1 MPEAFKMR
9 FEPDSEDGVIDS
21 ISTVSFWCPSSSGLT
36 SASSCPTYRPSS
48 WTCSASLPVS
58 SSRFP
63 SSDPCR
69 PSCPTCYPS
78 CLPCLSCL
86 RSSSYP
92 GLSSFRP
99 SLCAFPPCVPACP
112 SSFPSSCLH
121 LALAFL
127 PSSASP
133 FAPGPEGE
141 QQEPL
146 IIKSL

>member
-1 MPEAFKMR
+1 FRVRFKQAVS
-9 FEPDSEDGVIDS
+9 DT
-21 ISTVSFWCPSSSGLT
+21 ISTAFFSFRAPCALT
-36 SASSCPTYRPSS
+36 SASSCRTYRPSFS
-48 WTCSASLPVS
+48 TCFASLPAS
-58 SSRFP
+58 SFRFP

-78 CLPCLSCL
+78 CLPYLSCL

-99 SLCAFPPCVPACP
+99 SLCAFLPCVPACP
-112 SSFPSSCLH
+112 SFFPSSCLH
-121 LALAFL
+121 LASACLLSWAF
-127 PSSASP
+127 P